1 MIVPFVSPVSPVNPK
16 AEIKKFRLRLGLW
29 GSGSNRSY
37 HDLLGLRVLGM
48 NLDLDFMETLHKRR
62 LWDFECRVQGYS
74 PLHIERGFLEGY
86 ETNLECWF

>member
-1 MIVPFVSPVSPVNPK
+1 
-16 AEIKKFRLRLGLW
+16 
-29 GSGSNRSY
+29 
-37 HDLLGLRVLGM
+37 M